1 MARFGLKKQGRLW
14 GLFHGSE
21 MVRETTGILA
31 GNECSL
37 SESRARSHD
46 AESVEAYDND
56 GEYRNVKIALAEA
69 KQHPPLED
77 AQKQRQRDRL
87 QGQMD
92 ALATA
97 FESKYQRGKAIVWD
111 PEAEKELYA
120 LLHSLM
126 GLLEFVGLSLEHG
139 WAHTGAGSRS

>member
-21 MVRETTGILA
+21 LVRETASLVA

-37 SESRARSHD
+37 SESRAWSHN
-46 AESVEAYDND
+46 AESAEQQPTYDND
-56 GEYRNVKIALAEA
+56 GEYRNVEIALAEA

-77 AQKQRQRDRL
+77 SQKQRQRERL
-87 QGQMD
+87 QRQIE
-92 ALATA
+92 ALATD

-111 PEAEKELYA
+111 ADAEEELHA

-126 GLLEFVGLSLEHG
+126 ELLELVGLSLEHG
-139 WAHTGAGSRS
+139 WAYTGAG